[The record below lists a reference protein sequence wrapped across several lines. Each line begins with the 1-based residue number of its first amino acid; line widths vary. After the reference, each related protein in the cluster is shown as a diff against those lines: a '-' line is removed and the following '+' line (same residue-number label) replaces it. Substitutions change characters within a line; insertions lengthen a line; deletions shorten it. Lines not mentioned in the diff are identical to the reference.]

1 MKAKK
6 LEISIEE
13 VEALLDRVKKGSLA
27 QGDYEIIKGVI
38 ETHMLLNQAVTE
50 KDTSIKRL
58 LNMIFGY
65 KTEKT
70 KKSQNG
76 KKTKVTR
83 RSKDKAKGHGKNG
96 ADDYVGA
103 EKVAVT
109 HGALHHCDSCPACD
123 DGKLY
128 RQRSPSMVVR
138 INGAPPLQATVYELE
153 KLRCNICGKLYTA
166 DLPVEAGSQKYD
178 ETASAMLANL
188 RYGSGLPFNRIAKL
202 QTGMGIPLAPST
214 QWDVIEKMAD
224 KIHPVFPELIRQ
236 AAQGDVIHNDD
247 TTMKVQELMA
257 ENQDALQKPSR
268 SGIFTTN
275 ILSIID
281 DRKIALFFTGRNHAG
296 ENIANLLKYRQNCLD
311 PPVQMCDALSRN
323 SSEEFH
329 VLLANC
335 LVHGRRNFV
344 DVAGDFPDECEH
356 VLETLGEVYHNE
368 ATTSEQNMTPAQRLC
383 FHQTNSGPLMEK
395 LHCWLNQ
402 QFDDKKVEPNSSLG
416 KAITY
421 MLKHWN
427 ELTLFLSVEN
437 APLDNNIC
445 ERAIKM
451 AILHRKNS
459 LFYKTEHGA
468 YIGDMF
474 MSLIHTCALS
484 QINPFEYLTALQK
497 NSSAVFRSPH
507 QWLPWSYQEKTVPSV
522 S

>member
-6 LEISIEE
+6 IEISAKET
-13 VEALLDRVKKGSLA
+13 EALLERVKNSTLVE
-27 QGDYEIIKGVI
+27 GDYEIIKGLFDTYI
-38 ETHMLLNQAVTE
+38 LLNQAVT
-50 KDTSIKRL
+50 KKSTSIKRL
-58 LNMIFGY
+58 LHMLFGN

-70 KKSQNG
+70 KKDSKKKG
-76 KKTKVTR
+76 KRKKRKT
-83 RSKDKAKGHGKNG
+83 KGHGKNG
-96 ADDYVGA
+96 ADEYIGA
-103 EKVAVT
+103 ERVQTPHAT
-109 HGALHHCDSCPACD
+109 LHHCDPCPTCN
-123 DGKLY
+123 DGKLC
-128 RQRSPSMVVR
+128 RQRIPGVVVR
-138 INGAPPLQATVYELE
+138 IKGAPPLQAIVYEQE
-153 KLRCNICGKLYTA
+153 KLRCNICGGMFTA
-166 DLPVEAGSQKYD
+166 ALPVEAGSQKYD
-178 ETASAMLANL
+178 ETASAMLAHL
-188 RYGSGLPFNRIAKL
+188 RYGCGLPFNRIAKL
-202 QTGMGIPLAPST
+202 QRGMGIPLAPST

-224 KIHPVFPELIRQ
+224 KIHPVFLELIRQ

-247 TTMKVQELMA
+247 TSMKVQELIA
-257 ENQDALQKPSR
+257 ENHDPLHKPSR

-275 ILSIID
+275 ILSIKD
-281 DRKIALFFTGRNHAG
+281 DRKTALFFTGRNHAG
-296 ENIANLLKYRQNCLD
+296 ENMAKLLRHRQNCLD

-323 SSEEFH
+323 TSEEFQT
-329 VLLANC
+329 LLANC
-335 LVHGRRNFV
+335 LVHSRRNFV
-344 DVAGDFPDECEH
+344 DVAGDFPDECQY
-356 VLETLGEVYHNE
+356 VIKTLGKVYRND
-368 ATTSEQNMTPAQRLC
+368 AITSEKKMSSTERLH
-383 FHQTNSGPLMEK
+383 FHWAKSGPLMKK
-395 LHCWLNQ
+395 LHSWFTQ

-427 ELTLFLSVEN
+427 ELTLFLYVEK

-497 NSSAVFRSPH
+497 NSSAVFRTP
-507 QWLPWSYQEKTVPSV
+507 QEWLPWNYQEKIDSAV